1 MKEDNK
7 IRDLS
12 KDFALRIVKMYQHL
26 LEYKDISPISKQV
39 LRSGTS
45 IGANISESIYAQ
57 SRPDFINKLSIAL
70 KEANETEYWLEL
82 LHDSGYLTDNEYQS
96 IIADNK
102 YIIGTLVNIIKSS
115 KD

>member
-70 KEANETEYWLEL
+70 KEASETEYWLEL
-82 LHDSGYLTDNEYQS
+82 LHDSGYLTDKEYQS

-102 YIIGTLVNIIKSS
+102 YIIGTLVNIINSS